1 MMLYKFID
9 WGVLRE
15 RDLFL
20 FSFAERDLGAQKK
33 RKKKEQIMVAFSEI
47 MALWKALYGAA
58 ICVAIGFPLLL
69 VQARFVVETN
79 SVSISSPESLKGT
92 YDSAIG
98 NFGVPQYGGTLSGT
112 VVYASDNPF
121 ACDAFSSANQFKPRA
136 GSPPTIVLVD
146 RGGKIS

>member
-1 MMLYKFID
+1 
-9 WGVLRE
+9 
-15 RDLFL
+15 
-20 FSFAERDLGAQKK
+20 
-33 RKKKEQIMVAFSEI
+33 
-47 MALWKALYGAA
+47 MALWKALFYCAA
-58 ICVAIGFPLLL
+58 VCLAIGFPLQ
-69 VQARFVVETN
+69 VQGRFVVETN

-136 GSPPTIVLVD
+136 GSPPTIVLID
-146 RGGKIS
+146 RGGRISALHEYVYQSSIPKNVYGLIQAHRYW